1 MADAEPHRTPAAH
14 LDPVRLARLRERVL
28 SGFPEE
34 SDVEDLV
41 RPLTDMLAGETFV
54 VSDVRRVGQPVVHVA
69 PGFGDLTGYAP
80 ADAVGR
86 DLGFLLRNDTD
97 QDAVRDVREA
107 IRDGRAT
114 TVTLRNYRADG
125 SLFWCEQRHHPL
137 RDVRGRTGHVVTV
150 LRDVTDQVNARS
162 AEEAARQLVDDLGG
176 DGGWFA
182 YGALVDAAGR
192 VQVTWVG
199 DSCRAVL
206 DVEPATLIAGGL
218 MERVHPD
225 DRAGVLE
232 RWRALRV
239 DGGSRRDR
247 YRIVSADGQTQRVED
262 FAAVSW
268 SAAEAGVVA
277 LHGVVRA
284 VAADH
289 AEAPATIDAGDVAA
303 AFKDV
308 DAGTGLP
315 TREVAED
322 RLHQAARHA
331 RRQGR
336 VVAAVAIVL
345 DHFDFV
351 HATMDPRRGERLVR
365 EAARRL
371 QRALRR
377 SDTLARIDRG
387 TFLAVL
393 SDLEAP
399 DAALPV
405 VEKLLAWVARP
416 FDDGSL
422 RVELSASAG
431 VAVAA
436 PHARPADVFAAAEE
450 AVATAQR
457 AGGGRFAFADP
468 ELDAAVRVRTG
479 RERALHAAF
488 ADDQLLLH
496 YQPRVRLDGDSV
508 TGVEGLVR
516 WNHPTEGLLPPA
528 AFLPDLE
535 RARLGDALFERVLDR
550 ATRQAAQWYRE
561 GTPRRVA
568 VNVGPEVLEREDLA
582 RIVHRALDR
591 ASLHPG
597 LLELEI
603 HERTGRRTWER
614 GAGRLRELRAM
625 GVQVAL
631 DDFGAADT
639 NLAQLRELPLDT
651 LKIDRAFVA
660 RIDAGSR
667 RSADLELLRAMIT
680 LGRGLGLTVVAE
692 GVETASQRD
701 HLRDLACD
709 EAQGFLY
716 APARPADEAFAPA
729 TSLPN

>member
-1 MADAEPHRTPAAH
+1 MADAEPHRPPAAH
-14 LDPVRLARLRERVL
+14 LDPARLARLRERVL

-34 SDVEDLV
+34 SDVEELV

-69 PGFGDLTGYAP
+69 PAFGDLTGYP
-80 ADAVGR
+80 PGDAIGR

-107 IRDGRAT
+107 IRDGRAI

-162 AEEAARQLVDDLGG
+162 AEEAAQQLVGDLGG
-176 DGGWFA
+176 EGGWFA
-182 YGALVDAAGR
+182 YGALVDASGR
-192 VQVTWVG
+192 VQISWVG

-206 DVEPATLIAGGL
+206 GVEAATLVAGGL
-218 MERVHPD
+218 LQRVHPD
-225 DRAGVLE
+225 DREGVLG
-232 RWRALRV
+232 RWSALRLE
-239 DGGSRRDR
+239 GGSRRDR
-247 YRIVSADGQTQRVED
+247 YRIVGEDGKAQRVED

-268 SAAEAGVVA
+268 SASEAGVVA

-284 VAADH
+284 VGAQH
-289 AEAPATIDAGDVAA
+289 AESPAVDAGDVATA
-303 AFKDV
+303 LKGV

-322 RLHQAARHA
+322 RLQQAARHA
-331 RRQGR
+331 RRHGR

-351 HATMDPRRGERLVR
+351 HATMDPRRGERIVR
-365 EAARRL
+365 EAARRM

-431 VAVAA
+431 VAIA
-436 PHARPADVFAAAEE
+436 PLHARPADVFAAAEE
-450 AVATAQR
+450 AVAAAQR

-468 ELDAAVRVRTG
+468 ELDAVARVRSS
-479 RERALHAAF
+479 RERELHAAF
-488 ADDQLLLH
+488 ADDQFVLH
-496 YQPRVRLDGDSV
+496 YQPRVRLDGDGV

-550 ATRQAAQWYRE
+550 ATRQAAAWYRE

-568 VNVGPEVLEREDLA
+568 VNVGPEDLEREDLA

-631 DDFGAADT
+631 DDFGAAET
-639 NLAQLRELPLDT
+639 NLAQLRELPLDA
-651 LKIDRAFVA
+651 LKIDRTFVA

-667 RSADLELLRAMIT
+667 RSSDLELLRAMIT

-701 HLRDLACD
+701 HLRELACD

-716 APARPADEAFAPA
+716 APARPADEAFAPSA
-729 TSLPN
+729 GMPN